1 MQYDIRPLRQALV
14 DNFKLMKPED
24 FDAIWESTQDLANFL
39 ARVEK
44 QKLLSRP
51 VLNDFILRLYRVKYV
66 NLSSVLIPPDVL
78 TLIPKDFSV
87 EQEILAFGKNGH
99 KLQIAMVDPTNIYA
113 IEYVRKKTNM
123 EVEIYLTDLASFQSV
138 IKGYK
143 SDIQNLFSNVMQ
155 QDKRGGGGGGGD
167 IKDLAEGVPITK
179 AVNAIIEYAVSE
191 GASDIHIEPTENELI
206 VRFRVDGMLQ
216 DMLMLLKSIHPLI
229 VARIKIIADLK
240 IDEHRL
246 PQDGRIK
253 MKVNDLPITLR
264 VSILPL
270 VQGEKV
276 VIRILDESGHDL
288 TLKDLGFR
296 GEEHRAVDEAM
307 NAPDGMILVTGP
319 TGSGKSTTL
328 YTVLRLLNKPEI
340 NINTIEDPVE
350 YSMDRINQT
359 QVNKKIGMTFA
370 SGLRS
375 LLRQDPD
382 VIMVGEI
389 RDEETAEMAIHSSMT
404 GHLVLSTLHT
414 NDAVGAIPRFID
426 MGVEPFLLASTLKLV
441 IAQRL
446 VRRLKDNKEAKPM
459 TEAEHTTI
467 INQMQKLGL
476 NPDDFPDLQ
485 RFDLYHAVPSSTD
498 DGYKGR
504 MAILETLEVDEKMKE
519 LIVKKAN
526 MTELRNAMITQGHQ
540 PMFIFGLKQAK
551 AGMTTLEEVMRVAQ
565 E

>member
-1 MQYDIRPLRQALV
+1 MQYDVRPLRQVLV
-14 DNFKLMKPED
+14 DQYQLMTAQD
-24 FDAIWESTQDLANFL
+24 FDSIWEGTQDLANFL

-44 QKLLSRP
+44 QKIVHPS
-51 VLNDFILRLYRVKYV
+51 VLNDFVLRTYNVKYV
-66 NLSSVLIPPDVL
+66 NLATILIPPDVL

-87 EQEILAFGKNGH
+87 DQEILAFGKNGH
-99 KLQIAMVDPTNIYA
+99 KLQVAMIDPTNIYA

-123 EVEIYLTDLASFQSV
+123 ELELFLTDLASFQSV

-143 SDIQNLFSNVMQ
+143 SDIQTLFSNVIQ
-155 QDKRGGGGGGGD
+155 EGEKGSTIQ
-167 IKDLAEGVPITK
+167 DLAEGVPITK
-179 AVNAIIEYAVSE
+179 AVNSIIEYAVSE

-206 VRFRVDGMLQ
+206 VRFRIDGMLQ
-216 DMLMLLKSIHPLI
+216 DMLMLLKTIHPLI

-253 MKVNDLPITLR
+253 MKINDLPISLR

-296 GEEHRAVDEAM
+296 GKEHEAVSQAM
-307 NAPDGMILVTGP
+307 GAPDGMILVTGP

-328 YTVLRLLNKPEI
+328 YTVLRLLNSPEI

-350 YSMDRINQT
+350 YSMSRINQT
-359 QVNKKIGMTFA
+359 QVNKNIGMTFA

-389 RDEETAEMAIHSSMT
+389 RDEETAEMAVHASMT

-414 NDAVGAIPRFID
+414 NDAVGAIPRFTD
-426 MGVEPFLLASTLKLV
+426 MGTEPFLLASTLKLV

-446 VRRLKDNKEAKPM
+446 VRRLKDNFERKPM
-459 TEAEHTTI
+459 TKAEQTTI
-467 INQMQKLGL
+467 INQITKLGL
-476 NPDDFPDLQ
+476 DPKQFPELLN
-485 RFDLYHAVPSSTD
+485 FELPKPVPNSTD

-504 MAILETLEVDEKMKE
+504 MAILEVVEVDEAMKD
-519 LIVKKAN
+519 LIVAKAN
-526 MTELRNAMITQGHQ
+526 MNEMRKQMIQQGHL
-540 PMFIFGLKQAK
+540 PMFIYGLHQVK
-551 AGMTTLEEVMRVAQ
+551 AGITTLEEVMRVAQ

>member
-1 MQYDIRPLRQALV
+1 MQYDIRPLRQSLV
-14 DNFKLMKPED
+14 DNFRLMKTED
-24 FDAIWESTQDLANFL
+24 FDGIWESTQDLANFL

-44 QKLLSRP
+44 QKLVHKS
-51 VLNDFILRLYRVKYV
+51 VLNDFVLRIYRVKYI

-87 EQEILAFGKNGH
+87 DQEVLAFGKNGH

-113 IEYVRKKTNM
+113 VEYVRKKTGM
-123 EVEIYLTDLASFQSV
+123 EVEIFLTDLASFQSV

-143 SDIQNLFSNVMQ
+143 SDIQNLFSNVI
-155 QDKRGGGGGGGD
+155 QDGDRRGGGGGD

-206 VRFRVDGMLQ
+206 VRFRIDGMLQ
-216 DMLMLLKSIHPLI
+216 DMLMLLRTIHPLI

-296 GEEHRAVDEAM
+296 GEEHRAVSEAM
-307 NAPDGMILVTGP
+307 EAPDGMILVTGP

-350 YSMDRINQT
+350 YSMNRINQT
-359 QVNKKIGMTFA
+359 QVNKNIGMTFA
-370 SGLRS
+370 SGLRA

-426 MGVEPFLLASTLKLV
+426 MGVEPFLLASTLRLV

-446 VRRLKDNKEAKPM
+446 VRRLKDNKELKPM
-459 TEAEHTTI
+459 TEAEHMTI
-467 INQMQKLGL
+467 INQMKKLGL
-476 NPDDFPDLQ
+476 NPDDFPDLMQ
-485 RFDLYHAVPSSTD
+485 FDLYHPVPSSTD

-504 MAILETLEVDEKMKE
+504 LAILETLEVDEEMKN

-526 MTELRNAMITQGHQ
+526 MTELRNAMIKQG
-540 PMFIFGLKQAK
+540 PSSSIFFTSEAS
-551 AGMTTLEEVMRVAQ
+551 V
-565 E
+565 